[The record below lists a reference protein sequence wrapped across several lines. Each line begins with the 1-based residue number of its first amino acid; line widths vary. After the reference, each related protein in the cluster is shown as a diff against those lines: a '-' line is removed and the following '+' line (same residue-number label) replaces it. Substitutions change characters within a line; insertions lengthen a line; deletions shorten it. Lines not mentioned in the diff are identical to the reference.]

1 MKKNTP
7 DRALSFVAIAAALLA
22 AAVISPLA
30 LGAEEIKAVRVEAGP
45 RIDGRLDDPVWQ
57 QAPAITG
64 FKMVEPR
71 PGEEP
76 TERTEARV
84 VYDGQSLYIGIYCYD
99 SEPGRISANTMAH
112 DSGSG
117 SGGGYMGYGMGF
129 HGATTSSDDIVRVLL
144 DPFQDKRNA
153 YLFFVNPRGA
163 RGEGLCYAGSSSLNW
178 DGIWDAASA
187 RLEDGWSAE
196 IRIPFKTISFRP
208 GLEAWGLNIERTVA
222 RKMETIRLS
231 GTTLDANFDNPNEAA
246 ALQGIAGVKQGKGI
260 TFRPYGLASASKV
273 NQVSTKYDGALDGGF
288 DLYKSFTP
296 NLVGVVSY
304 NMDFA
309 ETEVDERRIN
319 LTRFPMFFPEKRMFF
334 LEGSE
339 NFSFSSSISFTPF
352 FSRTVG
358 LYNGNQVPVL
368 WGTKLYG
375 KIGNTNLTFLD
386 VQTKNTGIPDGLG
399 GSVPLPGRNLL
410 AGRVTQNIFA
420 QSKIGLIFTNG
431 SQTGERNSLLG
442 MDFNYSSSEFLGDK
456 NIMLAAWGVYNWNT
470 TEDGRHH
477 GFGFRANY
485 PNDLWNIQTT
495 YAYYGEAL
503 NPGLGYM
510 MRQGIQ
516 TGYARIG
523 LQPRP
528 KGGFLGDIVRQFF
541 FDVSADYYWDLAG
554 NLETSTL
561 SASPLSFRTQS
572 GETLG
577 FSVVDNHDR
586 LPFDW
591 TVSDGVVLPAGE
603 YDFTS
608 FRLSASS
615 ASHRPVV
622 VDGGWNFG
630 EYYSGRYDDV
640 RMGLTV
646 KLKGY
651 ATLAFDANLV
661 RGRMPTGSFSD
672 NVYQVKADIF
682 LSPKLGLM
690 NYIQFDDM
698 SNTLGWSS
706 RLRWEITPGNEI
718 YFVYNRNWERVWDP
732 RSRLAPLGDRG
743 VLKIS
748 LSIRP

>member
-1 MKKNTP
+1 
-7 DRALSFVAIAAALLA
+7 
-22 AAVISPLA
+22 
-30 LGAEEIKAVRVEAGP
+30 
-45 RIDGRLDDPVWQ
+45 
-57 QAPAITG
+57 
-64 FKMVEPR
+64 
-71 PGEEP
+71 
-76 TERTEARV
+76 
-84 VYDGQSLYIGIYCYD
+84 
-99 SEPGRISANTMAH
+99 
-112 DSGSG
+112 
-117 SGGGYMGYGMGF
+117 MGYGMGYQ
-129 HGATTSSDDIVRVLL
+129 GSSTASDDIVRVLL

-187 RLEDGWSAE
+187 RLEDGWSTE

-231 GTTLDANFDNPNEAA
+231 GTTLDANFDNPSEAA

-260 TFRPYGLASASKV
+260 TFRPYGLASATRD
-273 NQVSTKYDGALDGGF
+273 NQVSTKYEGALDGGF

-339 NFSFSSSISFTPF
+339 NFSFSSSVSFTPF

-386 VQTKNTGIPDGLG
+386 VQTKDTAIPNGLG
-399 GSVPLPGRNLL
+399 GSLELPGRNLM

-420 QSKIGLIFTNG
+420 QSKVGLIFTNG
-431 SQTGERNSLLG
+431 SQTGEKNSLLG
-442 MDFNYSSSEFLGDK
+442 MDFNYSSSKFLGDK

-503 NPGLGYM
+503 DPGLGYM

-516 TGYARIG
+516 TGFARVG
-523 LQPRP
+523 FQPRP
-528 KGGFLGDIVRQFF
+528 RGGFLGDFVRQFF

-572 GETLG
+572 GETVG

-591 TVSDGVVLPAGE
+591 TVSDGIVLPAGE

-608 FRLSASS
+608 FRINASS
-615 ASHRPVV
+615 ASHRAVV
-622 VDGGWNFG
+622 ANAGWNFG
-630 EYYSGRYDDV
+630 EYYSGRYDDIN
-640 RMGLTV
+640 MGLTV

-661 RGRMPTGSFSD
+661 RGRMPEGNFSD
-672 NVYQVKADIF
+672 NVYQLKADIF

-732 RSRLAPLGDRG
+732 RSRLAPLGDRS

>member
-1 MKKNTP
+1 MKNTQKRRLRLP
-7 DRALSFVAIAAALLA
+7 VLALALFAGAALLPA
-22 AAVISPLA
+22 ALA
-30 LGAEEIKAVRVEAGP
+30 AQQIRAVRVEAGP

-57 QAPAITG
+57 QAPVIDG
-64 FKMVEPR
+64 FRMVEPR
-71 PGEEP
+71 PGENP
-76 TERTEARV
+76 TERTEARI
-84 VYDGQSLYIGIYCYD
+84 VYDGHSLYVGVHCYD
-99 SEPGRISANTMAH
+99 SEPGRISANNMAH

-117 SGGGYMGYGMGF
+117 SGGSYMGWGQGYG
-129 HGATTSSDDIVRVLL
+129 GAATASDDIVRVLL

-153 YLFFVNPRGA
+153 YIFFVNARGA

-178 DGIWDAASA
+178 DGIWEAASS
-187 RLEDGWSAE
+187 RLEDGWSTE

-208 GLEAWGLNIERTVA
+208 GLETWGLNIERTVA
-222 RKMETIRLS
+222 RKMEVIRLS

-246 ALQGIAGVKQGKGI
+246 ALQGISGVKQGKGI
-260 TFRPYGLASASKV
+260 TFRPYGLASATKV
-273 NQVSTKYDGALDGGF
+273 NAVSSKYDSAFDGGF

-319 LTRFPMFFPEKRMFF
+319 LTRFPMYFPEKRMFF

-339 NFSFSSSISFTPF
+339 NFSFSSSVSFTPF

-386 VQTKNTGIPDGLG
+386 VQTKDTSLTDSSTG
-399 GSVPLPGRNLL
+399 GSIDLPGRNLL
-410 AGRVTQNIFA
+410 AARITQNIFA
-420 QSKIGLIFTNG
+420 QSKVGLIFTNG
-431 SQTGERNSLLG
+431 SQTGEKNSLLG
-442 MDFNYSSSEFLGDK
+442 MDFNYSSSKFLGDK
-456 NIMLAAWGVYNWNT
+456 NLMLAAWGVYNWNE
-470 TEDGRHH
+470 TEEGRHH

-485 PNDLWNIQTT
+485 PNDLWNIQST

-516 TGYARIG
+516 TGWIRAG
-523 LQPRP
+523 FQPRP
-528 KGGFLGDIVRQFF
+528 KGGFLGRFVRQFF
-541 FDVSADYYWDLAG
+541 FDVSADYYWDLTG
-554 NLETSTL
+554 HLETSTL

-572 GETLG
+572 GES
-577 FSVVDNHDR
+577 FSFEVQDNHDN

-591 TVSDGVVLPAGE
+591 EVSEGIFLPAGP
-603 YDFTS
+603 YDYTS
-608 FRLSASS
+608 FRLNASS
-615 ASHRPVV
+615 ASHRHVV
-622 VDGGWNFG
+622 LSGGWNFG
-630 EYYSGRYDDV
+630 EYYSGHYDDV
-640 RMGLTV
+640 DASLTLKV
-646 KLKGY
+646 KGY
-651 ATLAFDANLV
+651 ASLAFSANLV
-661 RGRMPTGSFSD
+661 RGRMPMGDFSE

-682 LSPKLGLM
+682 LSPRLGLM
-690 NYIQFDDM
+690 NYVQYDTM
-698 SNTLGWSS
+698 SDNLGWSA
-706 RLRWEITPGNEI
+706 RLRWEISPGNEV
-718 YFVYNRNWERVWDP
+718 YLVYNKSWDRVWDP
-732 RSRLAPLGDRG
+732 RSRFVPVGDRG